1 MSGRWKWAAAAGL
14 AAALLVG
21 MTAPSTAG
29 AASTF
34 LGGKQVN
41 PNQPTTV
48 PPPPGNGDINPYGVA
63 VVPATVG
70 HLVAGHVL
78 VSNFNNANNKQG
90 TGTTIV
96 ELSPTGQLTVFATI
110 GLTATEP
117 CPGGVGLTTA
127 LAVFRN
133 GIVVVGSLPTSD
145 GTTATE
151 PAGCLI
157 VLNSH
162 GKVLE
167 TIAGGPIDGPW
178 DLAATQV
185 GNDAVLFVTNV
196 LNGLDPNAPPTTVIP
211 EGTVVRVV
219 LDLADRKPR
228 VLSETVIANGLPERN
243 DPNALVIGPT
253 GDALGRHGTVLYVA
267 STEDSRITA
276 VPAPLLL
283 QGPVFGSGLTVSRGG
298 ALNQPLGLTV
308 APNGDIITVNG
319 GDGNAVETSPFRG
332 QVATATLDSQTGAGS
347 LFGIALTPNGR
358 GLYFVDDG
366 TNTLNLFS

>member
-1 MSGRWKWAAAAGL
+1 MIGRWKWAVGAGL
-14 AAALLVG
+14 ATALLMGVAG
-21 MTAPSTAG
+21 SGTAG
-29 AASTF
+29 ADSTF
-34 LGGKQVN
+34 LAGKQVSA
-41 PNQPTTV
+41 NQPSTV
-48 PPPPGNGDINPYGVA
+48 PANGDQNPYGVA
-63 VVPATVG
+63 VVPTSVG
-70 HLVAGHVL
+70 DLHAGHVL
-78 VSNFNNANNKQG
+78 VSNFNNKPNKQG

-96 ELSPTGQLTVFATI
+96 QLSPSGQQTTFAAI
-110 GLTATEP
+110 SLTANQP

-133 GIVVVGSLPTSD
+133 GTVVVGSLPTSD
-145 GTTATE
+145 GTSATE
-151 PAGCLI
+151 QAGCLI

-167 TIAGGPIDGPW
+167 TISGGRIDGPW

-185 GNDAVLFVTNV
+185 GDDAILFVTNL
-196 LNGLDPNAPPTTVIP
+196 LNGLDPNAPPTTVINK
-211 EGTVVRVV
+211 GTVVRVV
-219 LDLADRKPR
+219 LDIADPLPK
-228 VLSETVIANGLPERN
+228 VDSETVIANGLPERN
-243 DPNALVIGPT
+243 DPNALVVGPT
-253 GDALGRHGTVLYVA
+253 GVGLGLHGAVLFVA

-276 VPAPLLL
+276 VPNPFLLP
-283 QGPVFGSGLTVSRGG
+283 GPAFGPGFTVSQGQ

-319 GDGNAVETSPFRG
+319 GDGNAVETSPVFG
-332 QVATATLDSQTGAGS
+332 QVATATLDTATGAGS